1 MRYDILKK
9 IRAVLVADT
18 TIHTYV
24 GDNITVNKLPKSKI
38 AKQITIRKAYGKSN
52 SIVPICTQ
60 DVYIEVWVQQKEV
73 TEPYKTCVEII
84 ERIIDLLNRKGETLN
99 PGDLIINQIVRTDAE
114 VDYDESQEY
123 WNGTIV
129 LECTT
134 SD

>member
-9 IRAVLVADT
+9 IRSTLVADT

-38 AKQITIRKAYGKSN
+38 AKQITIRKIYSKSD
-52 SIVPICTQ
+52 SILPACAQ
-60 DVYIEVWVQQKEV
+60 DIYIEVWVQQKEV
-73 TEPYKTCVEII
+73 TEPYKTCVEIV
-84 ERIIDLLNRKGETLN
+84 EKIIDIFNRKGETLN
-99 PGDLIINQIVRTDAE
+99 TGDLIINQIVRTSAE

-123 WNGTIV
+123 WTGSIV

-134 SD
+134 ND